1 MIYRLFMKNI
11 FALLILTT
19 SLHAQAASLNCS
31 FGIMGVAILTT
42 QTDLNADGSV
52 GAYSKAAFQGSPAK
66 EIPNVVFSVNEP
78 LLYFFQLDEG
88 FDANNI
94 SITVSTKRNTEN
106 DFLAVA
112 ENPQTPQ
119 FKKMNGSCKIQ

>member
-1 MIYRLFMKNI
+1 MKNI
-11 FALLILTT
+11 FVLSILAFALNT
-19 SLHAQAASLNCS
+19 QAASLNCS
-31 FGIMGVAILTT
+31 FGFMGVAILTS
-42 QTDLNADGSV
+42 QTELKEDGSI

-66 EIPNVVFSVNEP
+66 EIPNLVFSVNEP

-88 FDANNI
+88 IDANNI

>member
-1 MIYRLFMKNI
+1 MKNI
-11 FALLILTT
+11 LMLLALTT
-19 SLHAQAASLNCS
+19 TVNTQAASLNCS
-31 FGIMGVAILTT
+31 FGFMGVAILTS
-42 QTDLNADGSV
+42 QTELNPDGSI
-52 GAYSKAAFQGSPAK
+52 GTYSKAAFQGAPAK
-66 EIPNVVFSVNEP
+66 QIPNLVFPTQEP

-94 SITVSTKRNTEN
+94 GITVSTKRNAEN

>member
-1 MIYRLFMKNI
+1 MKI
-11 FALLILTT
+11 ILAFAILATGLST
-19 SLHAQAASLNCS
+19 HAASLNCQ
-31 FGIMGVAILTT
+31 FGIMGVAILTS
-42 QTDLNADGSV
+42 QTELKEDGSI
-52 GAYSKAAFQGSPAK
+52 GTYTKAAFQGSPQK
-66 EIPNVVFSVNEP
+66 QIPNLVFPTQDP

-94 SITVSTKRNTEN
+94 GITVSTKRNAEN

-119 FKKMNGSCKIQ
+119 FKRMNGSCKID